1 LKPVFLIKRKRTKGA
16 LIFALLLA
24 PLVAYAVYVLVLVL
38 LDSFRGDGL
47 ILHQYVFE
55 SRRLLVLRFMS
66 DSRQALPVFY
76 ATGLL
81 LWLEIHLLSRLGDW
95 SGVLPAALAGALT
108 GFAVAAIF
116 VELGWGVVAPAVAAG
131 LLMSLLLAWA
141 VRPSG
146 SPA

>member
-1 LKPVFLIKRKRTKGA
+1 MLKKKKRAKGA
-16 LIFALLLA
+16 LFLALLLA
-24 PLVAYAVYVLVLVL
+24 PLAAYAVYTLALVL

-47 ILHQYVFE
+47 ILHQYAFE
-55 SRRLLVLRFMS
+55 SRRQLVLRFMS

-95 SGVLPAALAGALT
+95 SGVLPSALAGALT
-108 GFAVAAIF
+108 GLAVGAIC
-116 VELGWGVVAPAVAAG
+116 VELIWGVVVPAAAAG

>member
-1 LKPVFLIKRKRTKGA
+1 
-16 LIFALLLA
+16 
-24 PLVAYAVYVLVLVL
+24 
-38 LDSFRGDGL
+38 
-47 ILHQYVFE
+47 
-55 SRRLLVLRFMS
+55 
-66 DSRQALPVFY
+66 
-76 ATGLL
+76 LL